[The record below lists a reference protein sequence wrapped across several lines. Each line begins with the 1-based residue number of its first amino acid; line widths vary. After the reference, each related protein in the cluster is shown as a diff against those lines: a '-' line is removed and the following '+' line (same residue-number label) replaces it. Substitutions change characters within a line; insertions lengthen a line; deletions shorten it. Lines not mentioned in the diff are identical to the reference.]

1 MGRQWFEKWTSSA
14 QLSQIS
20 EKLSLGILRSK
31 VNPAG
36 IGSEELSCQIWVWL
50 RFDFLRKV

>member
-14 QLSQIS
+14 QLSQSS

-31 VNPAG
+31 FNPAG